1 MSKEKLCTL
10 IIRDMA
16 SAKNIT
22 EGLILNGYSSEVTPV
37 QKEYKAIATVTDGER
52 EWGVVIYSLYKT
64 IEEAN
69 DGISRFAAHG
79 YNIVKAWIE

>member
-1 MSKEKLCTL
+1 MKK
-10 IIRDMA
+10 D
-16 SAKNIT
+16 
-22 EGLILNGYSSEVTPV
+22 
-37 QKEYKAIATVTDGER
+37 YKAIVTVTDGER
-52 EWGVVIYSLYKT
+52 EWDVVIYSLYKT

>member
-1 MSKEKLCTL
+1 MK
-10 IIRDMA
+10 
-16 SAKNIT
+16 
-22 EGLILNGYSSEVTPV
+22 
-37 QKEYKAIATVTDGER
+37 KEYKAIATVTDGER

>member
-1 MSKEKLCTL
+1 MRKT
-10 IIRDMA
+10 
-16 SAKNIT
+16 
-22 EGLILNGYSSEVTPV
+22 
-37 QKEYKAIATVTDGER
+37 YKAIATVTDGAR
-52 EWGVVIYSLYKT
+52 EWDVVIYSLYKT

>member
-1 MSKEKLCTL
+1 MV
-10 IIRDMA
+10 I
-16 SAKNIT
+16 
-22 EGLILNGYSSEVTPV
+22 YSHRGQTPDIDQEVTEMK
-37 QKEYKAIATVTDGER
+37 KEYKAIATVTDGER
-52 EWGVVIYSLYKT
+52 EWDVVIYSLYKT

>member
-1 MSKEKLCTL
+1 MVL
-10 IIRDMA
+10 
-16 SAKNIT
+16 
-22 EGLILNGYSSEVTPV
+22 YSHRGQTPDIDEEVTEMK
-37 QKEYKAIATVTDGER
+37 KEYKAIATVTDGER
-52 EWGVVIYSLYKT
+52 EWDVVIYSLYKT